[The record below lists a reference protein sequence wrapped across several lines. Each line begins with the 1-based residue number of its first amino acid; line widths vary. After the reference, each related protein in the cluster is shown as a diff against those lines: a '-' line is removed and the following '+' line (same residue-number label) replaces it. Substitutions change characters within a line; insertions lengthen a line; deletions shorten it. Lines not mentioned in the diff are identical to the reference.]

1 MGQGPRWQGQQR
13 RIGLTG
19 GIATGKS
26 TVGQLLEGKGLPVLD
41 ADQYAREALAP
52 GSPGAAAVLERFGD
66 AVRTSGTSLE
76 CPTIDRGALGS
87 IVFSDAAEKRWLEQL
102 VHPLVRQR
110 FDQAL
115 AALKA
120 EPAVV
125 LMIPLLFEAGLQELC
140 SEIWLV
146 DCDEAQQLER
156 LIQRDR
162 LMSRDDL
169 SRADADARISAQWP
183 LSEKRRLS
191 DAFIGNNGSRE
202 HYREQVTKL
211 LLKASPGE
219 EELQGCSYPTDET
232 ASILN
237 NRVDDR
243 RKDYRNS
250 DYLPPDNR
258 ATSSLDKQ

>member
-19 GIATGKS
+19 GIATGKT
-26 TVGQLLEGKGLPVLD
+26 TVGRLLAEKGLPVLD

-52 GSPGAAAVLERFGD
+52 GSPGATAVLERFGD
-66 AVRTSGTSLE
+66 AVRTSGTGPE

-87 IVFSDAAEKRWLEQL
+87 IVFNNPAEKRWLEQL

-146 DCDEAQQLER
+146 DCDEAQQLQR

-162 LMSRDDL
+162 LSQPEAEL
-169 SRADADARISAQWP
+169 RIKAQWP
-183 LSEKRRLS
+183 MQEKRIQS
-191 DAFIGNNGSRE
+191 DVLINNSISSE
-202 HYREQVTKL
+202 SNQH
-211 LLKASPGE
+211 LKR
-219 EELQGCSYPTDET
+219 
-232 ASILN
+232 SIEAAL
-237 NRVDDR
+237 
-243 RKDYRNS
+243 
-250 DYLPPDNR
+250 
-258 ATSSLDKQ
+258 

>member
-26 TVGQLLEGKGLPVLD
+26 TVGRLLEAEGLPVLD

-66 AVRTSGTSLE
+66 AIRTSGTGPE

-87 IVFSDAAEKRWLEQL
+87 IVFSNPTDKRWLEQL

-110 FDQAL
+110 FELAL
-115 AALKA
+115 AELAA
-120 EPAVV
+120 ESAVV

-146 DCDEAQQLER
+146 DCDEKQQLER
-156 LIQRDR
+156 LMQRDA
-162 LMSRDDL
+162 L
-169 SRADADARISAQWP
+169 SQEAAQQRIASQWSLEVKRKCADVI
-183 LSEKRRLS
+183 
-191 DAFIGNNGSRE
+191 I
-202 HYREQVTKL
+202 
-211 LLKASPGE
+211 
-219 EELQGCSYPTDET
+219 
-232 ASILN
+232 
-237 NRVDDR
+237 
-243 RKDYRNS
+243 
-250 DYLPPDNR
+250 DNR
-258 ATSSLDKQ
+258 QHSHQLGAAVEKTLKRNKITTLTDPKIS

>member
-26 TVGQLLEGKGLPVLD
+26 TVGRLLEAEGLPVLD

-52 GSPGAAAVLERFGD
+52 GSPGAAAVLERFGN
-66 AVRTSGTSLE
+66 AVRTSGTGPE

-87 IVFSDAAEKRWLEQL
+87 LVFSNPAEKRWLEQL

-115 AALKA
+115 AGLKA

-146 DCDEAQQLER
+146 DCDEAQQLQR
-156 LIQRDR
+156 LTQRDR
-162 LMSRDDL
+162 LSQPEAEL
-169 SRADADARISAQWP
+169 RIKAQWP
-183 LSEKRRLS
+183 MQEKRIQS
-191 DAFIGNNGSRE
+191 DVLINNSITSE
-202 HYREQVTKL
+202 SNQH
-211 LLKASPGE
+211 LKR
-219 EELQGCSYPTDET
+219 
-232 ASILN
+232 SIE
-237 NRVDDR
+237 
-243 RKDYRNS
+243 
-250 DYLPPDNR
+250 R
-258 ATSSLDKQ
+258 AL

>member
-26 TVGQLLEGKGLPVLD
+26 TVGRLLEAEGIPVLD

-66 AVRTSGTSLE
+66 AVRTSGTGPE

-87 IVFSDAAEKRWLEQL
+87 IVFSNPTDKRWLEQL

-110 FDQAL
+110 FELAL
-115 AALKA
+115 AELAA
-120 EPAVV
+120 ESAVV

-146 DCDEAQQLER
+146 DCDEKQQLER
-156 LIQRDR
+156 LMQRDA
-162 LMSRDDL
+162 L
-169 SRADADARISAQWP
+169 SQEAAQQRIASQWSLEVKRKCADVI
-183 LSEKRRLS
+183 
-191 DAFIGNNGSRE
+191 I
-202 HYREQVTKL
+202 
-211 LLKASPGE
+211 
-219 EELQGCSYPTDET
+219 
-232 ASILN
+232 
-237 NRVDDR
+237 
-243 RKDYRNS
+243 
-250 DYLPPDNR
+250 DNR
-258 ATSSLDKQ
+258 QHSYQLGAAIEKTLKRNKITTLTDPKIS